1 MSLKPQFIERAI
13 KRSIEIKAD
22 VVSKDEK
29 ENGLRAILNFGH
41 TFGHALETIGNNKL
55 YTHGEAV
62 ALGMLAATKL
72 SESISDLD
80 PKVFDRVHSTIKNTG
95 IKVKLKKKIVPK
107 KLIKLMQS
115 DKKKNNSQLKFI
127 LLEKIGKAKIKSVS
141 NEVAI
146 ENAIKN
152 SLFY

>member
-1 MSLKPQFIERAI
+1 
-13 KRSIEIKAD
+13 
-22 VVSKDEK
+22 
-29 ENGLRAILNFGH
+29 
-41 TFGHALETIGNNKL
+41 
-55 YTHGEAV
+55 V

-72 SESISDLD
+72 SESSSDLD
-80 PKVFDRVHSTIKNTG
+80 DKVFDRVYSIIKNTG
-95 IKVKLKKKIVPK
+95 IKVNLKKKIIPK

-127 LLEKIGKAKIKSVS
+127 LLEKIGKAKIKNIS
-141 NEVAI
+141 NEELI